1 MSGRNVDQEV
11 RTIYNYAEAN
21 ARSHHVRDVAAAVNV
36 NFRCRTTIVN
46 TARTKH
52 AGPATDW
59 GSASTHLVP
68 SVYTLQ
74 NHV

>member
-1 MSGRNVDQEV
+1 MKILNGNFQNVQ
-11 RTIYNYAEAN
+11 
-21 ARSHHVRDVAAAVNV
+21 
-36 NFRCRTTIVN
+36 
-46 TARTKH
+46 TAWTKH
-52 AGPATDW
+52 AGSATDW